1 MFQKVMASIGSG
13 GATVDAT
20 ITDRAIRP
28 GGLLRGQVDLVGGR
42 VDQAVESLSV
52 SMLAKVEVTG
62 NGTANGQTG
71 VVDLPFQTL
80 RLGGNATIRPGERQ
94 TIPFQLAVPWEVPV
108 TTVGGQQ
115 LAGMAIGLQTSVEI
129 ANTMA
134 DPHDVDAVVVEPLP
148 AQQRILDALGR
159 LGYRFSGAGLR
170 KDQVRGVEQQ
180 LPFHQEIRF
189 APPQQLA
196 PVFQE
201 LTLTFLARQ
210 QDVQV
215 VLDVTRT
222 ARFGKGG
229 GLGTATQDEV
239 GMFVMAHDNLAH
251 NWEQQ
256 LTGWLGEVARP
267 RGIFG

>member
-13 GATVDAT
+13 GAVVDAT
-20 ITDRAIRP
+20 IADRGVRP
-28 GGLLRGQVDLVGGR
+28 GGVLPGQVDLVGGR

-52 SMLAKVEVTG
+52 SMLAKVEVTDERG
-62 NGTANGQTG
+62 RGG

-80 RLGGNATIRPGERQ
+80 RLGGSATVRPGERQ
-94 TIPFQLAVPWEVPV
+94 TVPFRMTVPWEVPI
-108 TTVGGQQ
+108 TTVAGQQ
-115 LAGMAIGLQTSVEI
+115 LAGMAVGLQTTVEI
-129 ANTMA
+129 ANTVA
-134 DPHDVDAVVVEPLP
+134 DPQDVDAVIVEPLP

-159 LGYRFSGAGLR
+159 MGYRFTTAALR

-189 APPQQLA
+189 APPPQLA
-196 PVFQE
+196 AMFEQVA
-201 LTLTFLARQ
+201 LTFLARQ
-210 QDVQV
+210 QDLQV
-215 VLDVTRT
+215 VLDVTRV
-222 ARFGKGG
+222 ARYGKGG
-229 GLGTATQDEV
+229 GLGAVTQTEV